1 MKQWQQ
7 KVFGIVLFIAA
18 IFLILANF
26 EESSYAFSFLFEL
39 IQPVIVAGV
48 LAFFL
53 HIPMNG
59 FRNFLQK
66 HAKRPHKERFW
77 NTISLVLTL
86 LSVCIVLAAVCML
99 MIPAL
104 IQSIMDIYNKVQHNL
119 PIWLNQLAAYGIDTA
134 MLEEWLK
141 NAEQGQLLQK
151 LIVGVGNWVPTI
163 FSAAA
168 STASVVV
175 DGVVG
180 FILAIYLLME
190 RHTIGRQLNKYWK
203 PTCSILLVRK
213 FEIREI

>member
-134 MLEEWLK
+134 MLEEWL
-141 NAEQGQLLQK
+141 
-151 LIVGVGNWVPTI
+151 T
-163 FSAAA
+163 AAA
-168 STASVVV
+168 KADCRRWKLGTNHFLCRSVYRKRCGGWCGWLYSGNLSLDGTA
-175 DGVVG
+175 
-180 FILAIYLLME
+180 YN
-190 RHTIGRQLNKYWK
+190 RQ
-203 PTCSILLVRK
+203 TAQ
-213 FEIREI
+213 

>member
-1 MKQWQQ
+1 
-7 KVFGIVLFIAA
+7 
-18 IFLILANF
+18 
-26 EESSYAFSFLFEL
+26 
-39 IQPVIVAGV
+39 
-48 LAFFL
+48 
-53 HIPMNG
+53 
-59 FRNFLQK
+59 
-66 HAKRPHKERFW
+66 
-77 NTISLVLTL
+77 
-86 LSVCIVLAAVCML
+86 

-190 RHTIGRQLNKYWK
+190 RHTIGRQLNKLLEANLQHT
-203 PTCSILLVRK
+203 TCQK
-213 FEIREI
+213 IRD

>member
-77 NTISLVLTL
+77 NTDRKSTR
-86 LSVCIVLAAVCML
+86 
-99 MIPAL
+99 
-104 IQSIMDIYNKVQHNL
+104 
-119 PIWLNQLAAYGIDTA
+119 LNSSHTTVSR
-134 MLEEWLK
+134 M
-141 NAEQGQLLQK
+141 
-151 LIVGVGNWVPTI
+151 PS
-163 FSAAA
+163 SA
-168 STASVVV
+168 
-175 DGVVG
+175 
-180 FILAIYLLME
+180 
-190 RHTIGRQLNKYWK
+190 
-203 PTCSILLVRK
+203 
-213 FEIREI
+213 

>member
-141 NAEQGQLLQK
+141 NA
-151 LIVGVGNWVPTI
+151 
-163 FSAAA
+163 
-168 STASVVV
+168 
-175 DGVVG
+175 
-180 FILAIYLLME
+180 
-190 RHTIGRQLNKYWK
+190 
-203 PTCSILLVRK
+203 
-213 FEIREI
+213 